1 MFKEIIESKKVT
13 SVSAV
18 LCDYFRRKAEKCK
31 TYRRTAERFQVDDF
45 DVIIYGNKWYI
56 ESNVYRIR
64 IPRSVF
70 NHIDMLLRKD
80 DCTYLYD

>member
-1 MFKEIIESKKVT
+1 MVRLLFIMRMIITEQKKH
-13 SVSAV
+13 SSISI
-18 LCDYFRRKAEKCK
+18 
-31 TYRRTAERFQVDDF
+31 QIDDF

-70 NHIDMLLRKD
+70 NHIDMLLKKD
-80 DCTYLYD
+80 GCTYLYN